1 MYFHI
6 HAKFVVL
13 DGKKSK
19 KSTRQYNGNQINQV
33 LKDQKDPVATKS
45 STPAPVTAID
55 GNAPA
60 AAASPAPTV
69 VKSPQ
74 PVILGPELRKKEL
87 IDKVVKRS
95 GIKKRDAKPVI
106 ESMLA
111 VLGEALADSRE
122 LNLPDLGKVKVRREN
137 SFQTTAS

>member
-1 MYFHI
+1 M
-6 HAKFVVL
+6 AT
-13 DGKKSK
+13 
-19 KSTRQYNGNQINQV
+19 KSTRSSRTR
-33 LKDQKDPVATKS
+33 KTPVATKS

-122 LNLPDLGKVKVRREN
+122 LNLPDLGKVKVRREKQFSN
-137 SFQTTAS
+137 GRVMIAKVRQSSPPQTGPSDEMPDAAE